1 MSNQIAA
8 QEDSA
13 RETQAQ
19 RDRDEMYANDVNTLA
34 AVFRTDIAANGKQY
48 RGECRQSFAQ
58 MLLHVSSLL
67 LDGWGASDAQF
78 PQAVYDDHGP
88 GAVLLALKRAYDQP
102 EHVTSDVVE
111 YP

>member
-8 QEDSA
+8 EEESA
-13 RETQAQ
+13 RATQAQ
-19 RDRDEMYANDVNTLA
+19 RDADEVYANDVNTLA
-34 AVFRTDIAANGKQY
+34 AVFRTKYGRLLYETQPSDVFSAVLLNVS
-48 RGECRQSFAQ
+48 RCLTRQS
-58 MLLHVSSLL
+58 
-67 LDGWGASDAQF
+67 SDNEF
-78 PQAVYDDHGP
+78 MRAVLYDHGP